1 MADAEDL
8 KSSEGS
14 LLWVQVPLAPQKKRR
29 KHSFAFNNA
38 HTMK

>member
-14 LLWVQVPLAPQKKRR
+14 LLWVQVPLAPQK
-29 KHSFAFNNA
+29 SEGVIPSLFIFG
-38 HTMK
+38 